1 MLYNL
6 PFQLPTSIT
15 GHCTHILAIANAA
28 IAQYRNGHGEQLL
41 ILSHSLSSE
50 LLIPTAINECSPT
63 ALVAK

>member
-28 IAQYRNGHGEQLL
+28 IAQYRNGHEPPKRDRITRDPRNDLFYLVHTKEQG
-41 ILSHSLSSE
+41 IS
-50 LLIPTAINECSPT
+50 
-63 ALVAK
+63 